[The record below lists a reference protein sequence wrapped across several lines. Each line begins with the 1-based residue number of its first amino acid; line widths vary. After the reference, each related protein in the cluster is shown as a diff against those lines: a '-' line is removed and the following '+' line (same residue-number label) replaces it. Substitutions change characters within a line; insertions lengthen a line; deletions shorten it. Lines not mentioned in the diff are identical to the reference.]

1 MTIDTDKIKKPK
13 KKNTTTIKE
22 GPDGK
27 LYTADGLLIS
37 GEGMARMSEKER
49 QMIAD
54 ILASDPQLALQAQKQ
69 TKRSI
74 GPAGASTVSDD
85 GKRMITRAKGGMVK
99 KYSKGGE
106 VKGYMNGGEVEVAM
120 DDSPSSG
127 MITQRGW
134 GASRKT

>member
-1 MTIDTDKIKKPK
+1 MSLDIDKIKKLK
-13 KKNTTTIKE
+13 KKDTTTFKR
-22 GPDGK
+22 GKDGK
-27 LYTADGLLIS
+27 LYTAEGLLVS

-54 ILASDPQLALQAQKQ
+54 ILAEDTTLATKIKKQ
-69 TKRSI
+69 TERSI

-106 VKGYMNGGEVEVAM
+106 VKGYMDGGEVEVAM

>member
-1 MTIDTDKIKKPK
+1 MTINTDKIKKPK

-27 LYTADGLLIS
+27 LYTAEGLLVS

-54 ILASDPQLALQAQKQ
+54 ILAEDTTLATKIKQQ

-85 GKRMITRAKGGMVK
+85 GKRMITLAKGGMVK
-99 KYSKGGE
+99 KYMGGGS
-106 VKGYMNGGEVEVAM
+106 VHKNKKN
-120 DDSPSSG
+120 
-127 MITQRGW
+127 MITTKGW

>member
-1 MTIDTDKIKKPK
+1 MTIDTDKLKKPK

-27 LYTADGLLIS
+27 LYTAEGLLIS

-49 QMIAD
+49 QMISD
-54 ILASDPQLALQAQKQ
+54 ILAEDPTLATKAKKQ

-74 GPAGASTVSDD
+74 GPAGASIVSDD
-85 GKRMITRAKGGMVK
+85 GKRIITRAKGGMVK
-99 KYSKGGE
+99 KYMGGGS
-106 VKGYMNGGEVEVAM
+106 VHKNKNKMA
-120 DDSPSSG
+120 
-127 MITQRGW
+127 TTKGW

>member
-13 KKNTTTIKE
+13 KKDTIKIVQ
-22 GPDGK
+22 GPDGTMYK
-27 LYTADGLLIS
+27 ISPDGDMELI
-37 GEGMARMSEKER
+37 E
-49 QMIAD
+49 
-54 ILASDPQLALQAQKQ
+54 

-106 VKGYMNGGEVEVAM
+106 VKGYMDGGEVEVAM

>member
-1 MTIDTDKIKKPK
+1 MTINTDKIKKPK
-13 KKNTTTIKE
+13 KKDTTTIKE

-27 LYTADGLLIS
+27 LYTAEGLLVS

-54 ILASDPQLALQAQKQ
+54 ILAEDTTLATKIKQQ

-85 GKRMITRAKGGMVK
+85 GKRMITLAKGGMVK
-99 KYSKGGE
+99 KYMGGGS
-106 VKGYMNGGEVEVAM
+106 VHKNKKN
-120 DDSPSSG
+120 
-127 MITQRGW
+127 MITTKGW

>member
-1 MTIDTDKIKKPK
+1 MTINTDKIKKPK
-13 KKNTTTIKE
+13 KKDTTTIKE

-54 ILASDPQLALQAQKQ
+54 ILASDPQLAMQAQKQ
-69 TKRSI
+69 TKT
-74 GPAGASTVSDD
+74 GASTVSDD
-85 GKRMITRAKGGMVK
+85 GKRMITRAKGGMIN
-99 KYSKGGE
+99 KYAKGGE
-106 VKGYMNGGEVEVAM
+106 VKGYMDGGEVEVAM